1 MHFLFPSSVPNF
13 TLELG
18 QLERPLV
25 IPFDIPI
32 QKRNKLLDLILYGFR
47 KKDPILVELNW
58 ESIEE
63 SFLNQHRPAEIN
75 GLKLDENIIIATYI
89 NNEQQ
94 LNNYY
99 QKYRRLPVLLTIAII
114 TKPQVKT
121 YRKWISQLKV
131 TVVESVQKTIFDD
144 KLLNPELFSDFP
156 FNFALQNFEDPI
168 DCMDFLN
175 DAIDIRMKCDD
186 VDYAIKTAFCELM
199 ANQFA
204 ELSSDELKIIFSL
217 TVTQINDEISNLTSF
232 DETKILKIAQILA
245 SKGFIHLY
253 GDSLNPTAPIKKLSD
268 ADFFEKIGRILRES
282 MDENFKSSEKL
293 YSKILISLRPRVEE
307 ILIKEAD
314 LIEISVSDSFYLD
327 TSYIKDLI
335 ESKLI
340 NSSLGDVV
348 SKLDDEKK
356 IIDLSSTILWKETDE
371 NKRKALLAARSLAY
385 LKENNPE
392 KSLKDVSKIKLDK
405 EYNDIVRKLFL
416 ENSGLIELYGKWDYA
431 LLILEEALDISKSKD
446 KIYGELLDS
455 ISSILINKGDYNL
468 ASEKLNQALEIQT
481 ELGDRS
487 GIAKTLGNI
496 GIIHR
501 LKGKYDDALE
511 KYNNAL
517 EIQNELGERSGI
529 ANMLL
534 NMGIIHGLKG
544 EYDDALGKYN
554 DALEIENDLG
564 DRSGIANTLG
574 NIGIIHRLKGEYDV
588 ALEKYNKALEIQNEL
603 GERSGIAIALHN
615 MGNIHGL
622 KGEYD
627 DALEKYNGALEIEND
642 LGDRSGIATT
652 LVNMGNIHLLKGEYD
667 DALEKYNDALEI
679 ENDLG
684 DRSGIATTL
693 VNMSTIHQSKGEY
706 DDALEKYNDALE
718 IQNELGERSGIAT
731 TLFNMGNIYL
741 SKGEYDAAL
750 EKYNAALKIQNELG
764 DRSGI
769 AMTNAQ
775 LGVFYREKKD
785 LLTSL
790 ISFLNANR
798 IFSEIGDMPNYL
810 KTQME
815 IAATVDP
822 TDISN
827 IPDIKEYLI
836 SALQKVRGLFS
847 KAEDETRMAQI
858 DALISEVRTSKLDIQ
873 KQIEK

>member
-32 QKRNKLLDLILYGFR
+32 QKRNKLLDLILYGLR
-47 KKDPILVELNW
+47 KKDPILLELNW

-63 SFLNQHRPAEIN
+63 SFSNQHRPAEIN

-186 VDYAIKTAFCELM
+186 VDHAIKTAFCELV

-204 ELSSDELKIIFSL
+204 ELNSDEFKIIFSL

-232 DETKILKIAQILA
+232 DETKILTIAQTLA

-268 ADFFEKIGRILRES
+268 ADFFEQIGRILRKS
-282 MDENFKSSEKL
+282 MNENFKSSEKL
-293 YSKILISLRPRVEE
+293 YSKILISLRPRLED

-314 LIEISVSDSFYLD
+314 LIEVSASDAFYLD
-327 TSYIKDLI
+327 TSYIQDLI

-340 NSSLGDVV
+340 NANLGDII
-348 SKLDDEKK
+348 SKLDDDKK
-356 IIDLSSTILWKETDE
+356 IIDLSTTILWEETDE

-392 KSLKDVSKIKLDK
+392 KSLKDASKIKLDK
-405 EYNDIVRKLFL
+405 NYNDIARILFL
-416 ENSGLIELYGKWDYA
+416 ENSRLLERHGKWDYA
-431 LLILEEALDISKSKD
+431 LQILEEALEVSKNKD
-446 KIYGELLDS
+446 KIYGILLDS

-468 ASEKLNQALEIQT
+468 ASEKLNQALEIQNVLGDRSGIVT
-481 ELGDRS
+481 TLINRGNIHQLKGEYKDALDKYNEALEIINELGDRSRIATTLHNMGNIHQSKGEYDAALDKYNEALEIKNELGDRS
-487 GIAKTLGNI
+487 GIADTINNI
-496 GIIHR
+496 GIIHQ
-501 LKGKYDDALE
+501 LKGEYEDALE
-511 KYNNAL
+511 KYNEAL
-517 EIQNELGERSGI
+517 EIKN
-529 ANMLL
+529 
-534 NMGIIHGLKG
+534 K
-544 EYDDALGKYN
+544 
-554 DALEIENDLG
+554 LG
-564 DRSGIANTLG
+564 DRSGIADTIN
-574 NIGIIHRLKGEYDV
+574 NIGIIHQLKGEY
-588 ALEKYNKALEIQNEL
+588 E
-603 GERSGIAIALHN
+603 
-615 MGNIHGL
+615 
-622 KGEYD
+622 
-627 DALEKYNGALEIEND
+627 
-642 LGDRSGIATT
+642 
-652 LVNMGNIHLLKGEYD
+652 

-679 ENDLG
+679 EKELG
-684 DRSGIATTL
+684 DRSGIANTL
-693 VNMSTIHQSKGEY
+693 GKMGNIHFSKGEY
-706 DDALEKYNDALE
+706 EDALEKYNDALG
-718 IQNELGERSGIAT
+718 IQIELGERSGIAT
-731 TLFNMGNIYL
+731 SLLKRGNIHQ

-750 EKYNAALKIQNELG
+750 EKYNEALKIQNQLGERSGIATTLGNMGIVHRLKGEYDAALEKSNAALKIKTELG
-764 DRSGI
+764 DRSSI

-775 LGVFYREKKD
+775 LGVFYREKGD

-790 ISFLNANR
+790 VNFLTANR
-798 IFSEIGDMPNYL
+798 IFFEIGDMPNYL
-810 KTQME
+810 KSQME
-815 IAATVDP
+815 IAATIDP
-822 TDISN
+822 TDIST
-827 IPDIKEYLI
+827 IPDINEYLI
-836 SALQKVRGLFS
+836 FALQKVRDLFS

-873 KQIEK
+873 KQIEN

>member
-75 GLKLDENIIIATYI
+75 GLKLEQNIIIATYI

-99 QKYRRLPVLLTIAII
+99 EKYRRLPVLLTIAII

-156 FNFALQNFEDPI
+156 FNFALQHFEDPI

-186 VDYAIKTAFCELM
+186 IGYAIKTAFCELM

-204 ELSSDELKIIFSL
+204 ELNSDELKIIFSL

-232 DETKILKIAQILA
+232 NEKKILKIAQKLA

-253 GDSLNPTAPIKKLSD
+253 GDSLNPTAPIIKLSD
-268 ADFFEKIGRILRES
+268 ANFFEQIGRIFRKS
-282 MDENFKSSEKL
+282 MDENFKASEKFH
-293 YSKILISLRPRVEE
+293 SKILISLRPRVED

-314 LIEISVSDSFYLD
+314 LVEVSVSDAFYLD
-327 TSYIKDLI
+327 TSCIKDLI

-340 NSSLGDVV
+340 NARLGDIVPE
-348 SKLDDEKK
+348 LDDDKK

-385 LKENNPE
+385 LNENNPE
-392 KSLKDVSKIKLDK
+392 KSLKDASKIKLDM

-416 ENSGLIELYGKWDYA
+416 ENSRLLKLFGKWDYA
-431 LLILEEALDISKSKD
+431 LQILEEALEISKSKD

-455 ISSILINKGDYNL
+455 IGSILVNKGDYNL
-468 ASEKLNQALEIQT
+468 ASEKLNQALEIQN

-487 GIAKTLGNI
+487 GIASTL
-496 GIIHR
+496 
-501 LKGKYDDALE
+501 
-511 KYNNAL
+511 
-517 EIQNELGERSGI
+517 
-529 ANMLL
+529 
-534 NMGIIHGLKG
+534 
-544 EYDDALGKYN
+544 
-554 DALEIENDLG
+554 
-564 DRSGIANTLG
+564 
-574 NIGIIHRLKGEYDV
+574 V
-588 ALEKYNKALEIQNEL
+588 
-603 GERSGIAIALHN
+603 N

-627 DALEKYNGALEIEND
+627 DALEKYNEALEIQNE
-642 LGDRSGIATT
+642 LGDRSGIAST
-652 LVNMGNIHLLKGEYD
+652 LVNMGNIHGLKGEYD
-667 DALEKYNDALEI
+667 NALEKYNDALEI
-679 ENDLG
+679 QNKLG
-684 DRSGIATTL
+684 DRSGIANNL
-693 VNMSTIHQSKGEY
+693 VNMGIIHQSKGEY
-706 DDALEKYNDALE
+706 DDALEKYNNALE
-718 IQNELGERSGIAT
+718 
-731 TLFNMGNIYL
+731 
-741 SKGEYDAAL
+741 
-750 EKYNAALKIQNELG
+750 IQNELG

-775 LGVFYREKKD
+775 LGVFYRKKRD
-785 LLTSL
+785 LLASL
-790 ISFLNANR
+790 IRSLTANR

-810 KTQME
+810 KTLME

-822 TDISN
+822 TDIST
-827 IPDIKEYLI
+827 IPDITEYLI
-836 SALQKVRGLFS
+836 SALQKVRDLFF
-847 KAEDETRMAQI
+847 KADDETRVAQI
-858 DALISEVRTSKLDIQ
+858 DSLISEVRTSNLDIQ